1 MKNGAPGD
9 SDNLGLSVVGLSK
22 AFKRRQIL
30 KDVSMRLNRGE
41 VVALLGPNGAGKTTC
56 FYSIAGLVAPDDGSV
71 TIDGRDVT
79 FLPMYRRARMGL
91 GYLPQEASIFRGMT
105 VQQNIGSVVEL
116 WEKDA
121 AHRRQRTEQL
131 MEEFSVTHLRDTSAV
146 ALSGGERRR
155 VEIARCLAGNPNYV
169 LLDEPFAGVDPIAVG
184 DIRQLVAQLK
194 NRDIGVLITDH
205 NVRETLEIIDRAY
218 ILYSGTVLMA
228 GRPDEVVANPD
239 VRRVYLGDEFR
250 I

>member
-1 MKNGAPGD
+1 MTQTPSQD
-9 SDNLGLSVVGLSK
+9 PQPRGLSVVGLSK
-22 AFKRRQIL
+22 AFKKRKVL
-30 KDVSMRLNRGE
+30 TDVSMRLNRGE
-41 VVALLGPNGAGKTTC
+41 VVALLGPNGAGKTTS
-56 FYSIAGLVAPDDGSV
+56 FYSIAGLIAADAGTV

-79 FLPMYRRARMGL
+79 NLPMYRRARMGL

-105 VQQNIGSVVEL
+105 VEQNIASVVEL
-116 WEKDA
+116 WEPEKA
-121 AHRRQRTEQL
+121 TRRQRTEQL
-131 MEEFSVTHLRDTSAV
+131 MEEFSITHLRDSPAV

-184 DIRQLVAQLK
+184 DIRTLVAQLK

-218 ILYSGTVLMA
+218 ILYSGSVLMS
-228 GRPDEVVANPD
+228 GTPEEVVQSKE
-239 VRRVYLGDEFR
+239 VRRVYLGEEFR